1 MFAGRFVARLGT
13 DIDVGTTFV
22 HNTVRAC
29 ACRNIRFGSKN
40 GKLNLQVYK
49 HLSFV
54 EWAFGGAEFELV
66 RVRMCQVFRRLGGP

>member
-29 ACRNIRFGSKN
+29 AEIYGSGQKN

-66 RVRMCQVFRRLGGP
+66 RMRMCQVFRRLGGP